1 MRNLVTILFGTR
13 KQKYSEP
20 KLYEVRLARRHSFG
34 RQTSSIMERI
44 WQALWLSKQ
53 DSLIFGE
60 FRAINMLKRG
70 YLAYAVAAVGLLGS
84 CSKDGDNNRPK
95 PDPDPTPKE
104 VAIVYNND
112 ADLWLNTATVAVKG
126 NTAGKALA
134 VQYRVAGSPKWT
146 DAVKVDNVRFRI
158 EPTYDNTPA
167 DGKRLAYKT
176 LAQGTGVRP
185 HCDYEV
191 QLLADKKVVATT
203 KFSTASAKDA
213 IPNAGMDYWCEHKVE
228 GMFVGGTV
236 ASPNKADGEKF
247 WTSGNNG
254 KTAHLC
260 TGGKTAG
267 CNGTGCAVLK
277 GETAMGVFAAGN
289 IFTGVMEFGAG
300 LSEMGAGYARFGQ
313 KYLFTTRPTALKVR
327 IDATLGLIDKVK
339 DELKE
344 QVKPNTKDTARI
356 FFCITDWRDRH
367 TVQGGLM
374 SDKNTFWNPSEQ
386 LSVAEGKILGYG
398 QIDITEDTAGWKEI
412 TIPVRWYDT
421 TAKPTA
427 DAYSLVISA
436 ASSALGDYLTGSTK
450 SAMSIEDFEWV
461 Y

>member
-1 MRNLVTILFGTR
+1 MRNLVTIFFGTR

-20 KLYEVRLARRHSFG
+20 KLYELRMARRRSFG
-34 RQTSSIMERI
+34 QQTSSIMERI

-60 FRAINMLKRG
+60 FRAIDMLKRG
-70 YLAYAVAAVGLLGS
+70 YLAYAVAAVGLLGG
-84 CSKDGDNNRPK
+84 CSKDKDDTKPN
-95 PDPDPTPKE
+95 PDPDPIKKE
-104 VAIVYNND
+104 IAIAYNND
-112 ADLWLNTATVAVKG
+112 ADLWHNTATISVKG
-126 NTAGKALA
+126 NTDGKEFA
-134 VQYRVAGSPKWT
+134 VQYRATGSQKWAN
-146 DAVKVDNVRFRI
+146 AVKAGKDTFRI
-158 EPTYDNTPA
+158 EPTYDDTPA
-167 DGKRLAYKT
+167 EGKRLAYKT
-176 LAQGTGVRP
+176 LTQGTGVRP
-185 HCDYEV
+185 HSNYDV
-191 QLLADKKVVATT
+191 RLLAGTEVVATT
-203 KFSTASAKDA
+203 SFATATAKEE
-213 IPNAGMDYWCEHKVE
+213 IPNAGMDHWCEHKVE

-236 ASPNKADGEKF
+236 ASPNKEGSENF
-247 WTSGNNG
+247 WASGNNG
-254 KTAHLC
+254 RTTKLC
-260 TGGKTAG
+260 TNGKTAG

-300 LSEMGAGYARFGQ
+300 ISEMGAGYARFGQ
-313 KYLFTTRPTALKVR
+313 KHIFNARPTALKVR
-327 IDATLGLIDKVK
+327 IDATLGIIDKIK

-344 QVKPNTKDTARI
+344 QIKPNTKDKARI

-374 SDKNTFWNPSEQ
+374 SDKNTFWNPDEQ
-386 LSVAEGKILGYG
+386 SSVSEGKILGYG
-398 QIDITEDTAGWKEI
+398 QLDITEDTAGWKEI

-421 TAKPTA
+421 AAKPT
-427 DAYSLVISA
+427 DGNYSLVISA